1 MRRRR
6 ETPNGLMEFLITETI
21 AWARVENVTEV
32 SLNFAVFADFMRADE
47 EASRLTRTM
56 RWVLLK
62 GDRLFQLERL
72 HSFSRKFHPVW
83 RPRYVC
89 LEKLTDLPL
98 VGLAYL
104 RVEQLLTPPAR
115 WRRRVSVSHL

>member
-1 MRRRR
+1 
-6 ETPNGLMEFLITETI
+6 
-21 AWARVENVTEV
+21 
-32 SLNFAVFADFMRADE
+32 
-47 EASRLTRTM
+47 
-56 RWVLLK
+56 VLLLF
-62 GDRLFQLERL
+62 DNVFQLERL

-104 RVEQLLTPPAR
+104 HLEQLLLPFGPWT
-115 WRRRVSVSHL
+115 RREHVSHS